1 MVTMEIWPSVSAK
14 RYNSSKE
21 TLFGCAG
28 NCQHYNSHHTRELL
42 KRNYCLRKEV
52 QLFKREVHWLCTIL
66 ETVNITTFTM
76 YGDYSKGTNVS
87 TKVQLYNR
95 AILWL
100 CTVLETVSITTFTI
114 HGDYSKGTSVS
125 TKVQLFNRDVL
136 WLCGTYSTWKCQY
149 YNSHHTRGLFTI
161 VQFTTCRVIC
171 QAFRLLYIY

>member
-21 TLFGCAG
+21 TFFGCAG

-87 TKVQLYNR
+87 TKVQL
-95 AILWL
+95 
-100 CTVLETVSITTFTI
+100 
-114 HGDYSKGTSVS
+114 
-125 TKVQLFNRDVL
+125 FNRDVL
-136 WLCGTYSTWKCQY
+136 WLCGTYSTWNCQY
-149 YNSHHTRGLFTI
+149 YNSHHRRGLFTI
-161 VQFTTCRVIC
+161 FQFTTCRVIW
-171 QAFRLLYIY
+171 QTFRLLYNY